1 MPKKYLIAFAFLS
14 QAFFGFSQSERY
26 IDSLQ
31 QAIKLEKVDTI
42 RCQKL
47 IYAGTYLMY
56 SQPEEALKYARQ
68 AVEIARKSNYTKG
81 EGEALQLI
89 GGIFTMKGNSVYGLD
104 YFLQGLRKIEEG
116 GTAVEIGEAL
126 SLVGYAYYRQGDY
139 KKYLEY
145 MHKALK
151 IAQRANSDYLKFFT
165 IANIGDGYER
175 MDQLDSAAYYVSLAQ
190 QITSEMKYKV
200 NVALLNNITGNIY
213 RKRGKFSLALEY
225 YRQSAPF
232 LETNKIDE
240 PLIETYLGMSKSFY
254 GLNQIDSALHYSKKA
269 LKISQNGAFTQESL
283 KRASSLPITT

>member
-1 MPKKYLIAFAFLS
+1 
-14 QAFFGFSQSERY
+14 
-26 IDSLQ
+26 
-31 QAIKLEKVDTI
+31 
-42 RCQKL
+42 
-47 IYAGTYLMY
+47 MY
-56 SQPEEALKYARQ
+56 SQPDEALKYARQ

-89 GGIFTMKGNSVYGLD
+89 GGIFAIKGNIVYALD
-104 YFLQGLRKIEEG
+104 YLLQGLRKLEDG

-145 MHKALK
+145 MQKALK
-151 IAQRANSDYLKFFT
+151 IAKRANSDYLKFFT

-190 QITSEMKYKV
+190 QITSEMKYKY
-200 NVALLNNITGNIY
+200 NVALLNNNTGNIY

-225 YRQSAPF
+225 YRQSIQYF
-232 LETNKIDE
+232 ENHNHDE
-240 PLIETYLGMSKSFY
+240 IHIAVYLGMSKSFY